1 MDVSVSPETSRLLDE
16 AATCSV
22 RRGQRYVGVEHLFEV
37 LVAKSSLLPIAVC
50 EHHLR
55 ALQTAARE
63 VERMAWQGIMP
74 PVGPE
79 IFHTPR
85 CAHAI
90 NDAAKLAER
99 LSRSQPKAGH
109 LLLAILVDA
118 HAAPSM
124 VMDRL
129 NLGRGRIIETLRNA
143 LTVPRHNVRFSS
155 DDATTTSGAK
165 AEPKAAPTS
174 RRGRA
179 AEAELEPLEPLEPIT
194 PKSPPGLDSLVR
206 DLTMAA
212 RQGSIEPA
220 VGREKEVFEILQI
233 LARKTKNNVIL
244 VGEAGVGKTKL
255 VEGLAVSAAQGGL
268 PGLPADT
275 RILEL
280 DMGALMSGTMYRGAF
295 EEKLHAML
303 EELKA
308 RKDTILFIDEVH
320 LIMGAGAVEGSAID
334 IANLLKPPLARGEL
348 RCIGATTLKEYRKFI
363 EKDPALERRFQMV
376 RIEGLSESAT
386 YALLEKLRPSL
397 EKHHGVHIGRRAM
410 RATIVL
416 TQRYMPNRQLPDK
429 AIDILDQACAR
440 YRLRAIAR
448 KTHPELLF
456 ESSDPAVAEKV
467 TPHDIRK
474 VVSQTTGIPIE
485 EITAEDRLLLSK
497 LEQKLKE
504 RIIGQDEAVAK
515 VAATVK
521 RSRAGLSDPN
531 RPNAV
536 MLFLGPSGVGK
547 TQLAKE
553 LADRLFGSPD
563 HLITFDMSEYVEA
576 HSVSR
581 LLGAPPGYVGSD
593 EEGRLTLAVREK
605 PFSILLFD
613 EIEKAHPRVF
623 DILMPIL
630 EEGRLKDSR
639 GRLADFKN
647 CMIILTSNIGA
658 DILHRSEDGGER
670 RKVLEELRRHF
681 RPEFINRIDEIV
693 PFYPLLFE
701 DVRSILRLFVNE
713 LRMKLRERKIG
724 VRMYQGA
731 YEFLASQGY
740 SPEFGAR
747 ELRRVVER
755 HVTNPISEMLLS
767 GKFISGDI
775 IAVLMEDGQLTFRRE
790 AQGEEGVGNP

>member
-348 RCIGATTLKEYRKFI
+348 RCIGSTTLKEYRKFI

-553 LADRLFGSPD
+553 LADRLFG
-563 HLITFDMSEYVEA
+563 
-576 HSVSR
+576 
-581 LLGAPPGYVGSD
+581 
-593 EEGRLTLAVREK
+593 TLAVREK
-605 PFSILLFD
+605 PFSILLLD